1 MKGTNEQDIIAGRN
15 SVREAILSGQRV
27 NKLLLAK
34 NLKESA
40 AQEFI
45 GLAKERGL
53 LWQMVER
60 EKLYEI
66 AAELNHQGVVA
77 FVSPVPYYTVEDILA
92 EAQAQQEPPF
102 LILPDELT
110 DPHNLGAILRTA
122 EAAGAHGILIPKRRS
137 VPLNAT
143 VAKTSSGAVEYVKVA
158 RIGNI
163 SQTLQEL
170 KKQGLWVVGADMDG
184 NQNFWEADLTVPLVL
199 VIGSEGK
206 GLSPLT
212 LKNCDMVLRL
222 PMRGRIN
229 SLNAGAAASI
239 FIYEIMRQRLCQNLL
254 R

>member
-15 SVREAILSGQRV
+15 SVREAILSGRRV

-92 EAQAQQEPPF
+92 EAQAKQEPPF

>member
-1 MKGTNEQDIIAGRN
+1 MKGNNEQDIIAGRN
-15 SVREAILSGQRV
+15 SVREAILSGRRV

-34 NLKESA
+34 GMKGNA

-45 GLAKERGL
+45 KLAKERGL
-53 LWQMVER
+53 LWQTVGR
-60 EKLYEI
+60 ETLNEF
-66 AAELNHQGVVA
+66 AAGLNHQGVAA
-77 FVSPVPYYTVEDILA
+77 FVSPVPYYTLEDIMA
-92 EAQAQQEPPF
+92 DAQTKQEPPF
-102 LILPDELT
+102 LILLDDLT
-110 DPHNLGAILRTA
+110 DPHNLGAIIRTA

-163 SQTLQEL
+163 SQTLQEV
-170 KKQGLWVVGADMDG
+170 KKNGLWVVGADMGG
-184 NQNFWEADLTVPLVL
+184 NQNFWEADLAVPLVL

-212 LKNCDMVLRL
+212 LKNCDIVLRL
-222 PMRGRIN
+222 PMRGQIN

-254 R
+254 H